1 MASPSAPCRECDR
14 GSYRCDGCRQ
24 LFCEYHFSEHR
35 QYLTQQFDNLT
46 TEYSDLQKILAL
58 PPSYQSLTEN
68 TELIDKINQWEIDI
82 IRQVKEIAE
91 ATREKIR
98 HRSDTI
104 ATERFGPEF
113 QQLTEEL
120 QQRQRTNHLYELDI
134 EQLTTKLNNFKLQVE
149 ESLLTTAEIRT
160 IPIDWTK
167 YIQIVMKQNRV
178 QRNQRNI
185 HIDRLLTI
193 KPRISLDVRGAD
205 WHVLGTT
212 SSSNSIFLHYQHTR
226 KNKRL
231 SVVNVNG
238 QQKQIPW
245 YEDQS
250 IWDSCWSS
258 FLNKFIILA
267 DNRLY
272 TYDNNIVTSD
282 SMQLIEAVKP
292 KRDKMEFLRC
302 ICSDETIFITYD
314 ERNSSIDEY
323 NMSHW
328 TVVHRYENIV
338 KQNEI
343 IVGIAMSEINSNLI
357 GITVLD
363 DKQHWHFELRDR
375 SMLLIS
381 SIQLD
386 KSEFNRRIISL
397 SNSSMNWLIVH
408 TGTIFFTVLDE
419 TAQTK
424 RTIECAEPIDLATY
438 FAPQNCLVVL
448 TQKSKLKFFDL

>member
-1 MASPSAPCRECDR
+1 MASPTAPCRECDR
-14 GSYRCDGCRQ
+14 GSNRCDGCRQ
-24 LFCEYHFSEHR
+24 LFCERHFSEHR
-35 QYLTQQFDNLT
+35 QYLTQQFDYLT
-46 TEYSDLQKILAL
+46 SEYSNLQQTLAL
-58 PPSYQSLTEN
+58 PPSYDSLTEN
-68 TELIDKINQWEIDI
+68 TELIKKIDRWEADT

-91 ATREKIR
+91 ASREKIR
-98 HRSDTI
+98 RRSDTI
-104 ATERFGPEF
+104 ATERFEPEF

-120 QQRQRTNHLYELDI
+120 QQRQRTNNIYELDL
-134 EQLTTKLNNFKLQVE
+134 ERLTTKLNDLKLQVE
-149 ESLLTTAEIRT
+149 DSLLTTAEIR
-160 IPIDWTK
+160 IVPIDWNTYLQVVTK
-167 YIQIVMKQNRV
+167 QSKV

-185 HIDRLLTI
+185 YVDRLLTT

-205 WHVLGTT
+205 WHVLGVA
-212 SSSNSIFLHYQHTR
+212 SSSNSTFLHYQHTR

-231 SVVNVNG
+231 SIINVNG

-272 TYDNNIVTSD
+272 TYDDDIVTSD
-282 SMQLIEAVKP
+282 SMQHIEAVKP

-302 ICSDETIFITYD
+302 ICSNETLFITYD

-328 TVVHRYENIV
+328 TIVHRYENIV

-343 IVGIAMSEINSNLI
+343 IMSIAMSEINSNLI

-363 DKQHWHFELRDR
+363 DRQHWHFELRDR

-386 KSEFNRRIISL
+386 KSEFNRRLISL
-397 SNSSMNWLIVH
+397 SNSFINWLVVH
-408 TGTIFFTVLDE
+408 TGSTFVTILDE
-419 TAQTK
+419 NAQTK
-424 RTIECAEPIDLATY
+424 RMIECAEPIDLAT
-438 FAPQNCLVVL
+438 FFVSKNCLVVL
-448 TQKSKLKFFDL
+448 TQKGKLKFFDL